1 MIRLFLHS
9 LSLALI
15 LTSLSGCVV
24 IGNAKAPISSQLVPA
39 KVVSSE
45 RTLIVVL
52 PGFGVDA
59 DSVRKNQIP
68 EALQTHWPEADVL
81 LTNATFAYYSRGALA
96 KRLHEDVIQP
106 ARAQGYQ
113 NIWLAGGSMG
123 GTGVLFYEYTYP
135 GELNG
140 LVMMAPWLGS
150 SDILKEVELAG
161 GILQWNP
168 GPVPEK
174 VDGDNFER
182 EMWRTVKSWTLNPAL
197 GQRVWLI
204 CGTDDR
210 LLEPSRLLA
219 PALPAGHYLEIP
231 GGHDWDTFQN
241 ATRRIVEQIRHKQ
254 STQSVSV
261 VLP

>member
-1 MIRLFLHS
+1 MIRSLLRS
-9 LSLALI
+9 LSLVLV
-15 LTSLSGCVV
+15 LVTLSGCVV

-39 KVVSSE
+39 KTAAAE

-59 DSVRKNQIP
+59 DSVRKHQIP
-68 EALQTHWPEADVL
+68 EALQANWPEADVL
-81 LTNATFAYYSRGALA
+81 LTSATFAYYTRGTLA
-96 KRLHEDVIQP
+96 TRLHEDIIQP
-106 ARAQGYQ
+106 ARQQGYRH
-113 NIWLAGGSMG
+113 IWLAGGSMG
-123 GTGVLFYEYTYP
+123 GTGVLFYENAYP
-135 GELNG
+135 GEMSG

-150 SDILKEVELAG
+150 SDILEEVEKAG

-182 EMWRTVKSWTLNPAL
+182 EMWRTIKSWQLDPER

-204 CGTDDR
+204 CGTEDR
-210 LLEPSRLLA
+210 LLAPSRLMA
-219 PALPAGHYLEIP
+219 PALPAGHYVEIP

-241 ATRRIVEQIRHKQ
+241 ATRKIVAEIRRKNVQ
-254 STQSVSV
+254 TVSAGT
-261 VLP
+261 P